1 MTDKSNTISWIL
13 FQLKDHKKLQFDSV
27 GLDFQNNV
35 FLKTMVTFLSLFV
48 AVIPI
53 IAIKTCYAIV
63 LELDFD
69 NAGVSLDFT

>member
-1 MTDKSNTISWIL
+1 MIVFHGYF
-13 FQLKDHKKLQFDSV
+13 FQLKDHKKLQFDNV
-27 GLDFQNNV
+27 ELDFQNNV
-35 FLKTMVTFLSLFV
+35 LLKIMVISLSLFV